1 MSWKPEVDEIKQRYA
16 WAEEMG
22 GAETIGKRHEKGFLT
37 VRERIA
43 GVVDDGS
50 FREVGKL
57 AGKGKYEDGKLV
69 GFTPAPYVMGMAK
82 VDGRPGARVVKAASL
97 MILRFIR
104 VFR

>member
-69 GFTPAPYVMGMAK
+69 GFTQRSGAAPIG
-82 VDGRPGARVVKAASL
+82 GRPGARVVKAASL